1 LLLSKKILRSAC
13 KRFAK
18 NTQKHTHMIN
28 INTRIKITQQEIG
41 IYLKVIDL
49 DNPNT
54 NITQK
59 AQLISDTFDVEC
71 NVEDINK
78 YYQVEVEAYEP
89 DWEWLNDIKRGR

>member
-1 LLLSKKILRSAC
+1 MIDLNKK
-13 KRFAK
+13 
-18 NTQKHTHMIN
+18 
-28 INTRIKITQQEIG
+28 IKITQQEIG

-54 NITQK
+54 NISQK

-71 NVEDINK
+71 NIKDINE

-89 DWEWLNDIKRGR
+89 DWEWLNDIARGR